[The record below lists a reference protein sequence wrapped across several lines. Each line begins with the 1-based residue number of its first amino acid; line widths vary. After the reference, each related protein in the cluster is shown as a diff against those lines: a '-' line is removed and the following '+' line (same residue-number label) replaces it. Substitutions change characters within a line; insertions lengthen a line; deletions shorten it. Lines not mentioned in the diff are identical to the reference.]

1 MSMSMPI
8 PARRLVPFNRLAA
21 AVSAALVVA
30 FLPATALAQ
39 ARMVTVTVQNL
50 AAANSVSFAPLHF
63 GFHAGLFDSFDIGG
77 VATAPIIS
85 VAEGGGGQA
94 WQAAFGAAE
103 PGATRGTV
111 GGLLTPGATASLTV
125 MVDPS
130 VNRFFTFGAMVVPS
144 NDFFIGNDS
153 PTRYEIFDSNGN
165 LAITSILQ
173 RASQV
178 WDAGSEIFDPAAAAF
193 VGTNSLRVNQN
204 SVVAFNFAEL
214 AAFNG
219 LVTGAGYTFNSGLVG
234 SSEIYRISFSAAPV
248 PEPGTWALFGAGLLG
263 VGWLSRRRARD
274 GSAG

>member
-1 MSMSMPI
+1 MHI
-8 PARRLVPFNRLAA
+8 PTRFTFTKLAA
-21 AVSAALVVA
+21 AAAASAVVA
-30 FLPATALAQ
+30 FIPTTAFAQ
-39 ARMVTVTVQNL
+39 AQMVTVTVQNL

-63 GFHAGLFDSFDIGG
+63 GFHAGLFDSFNIGG

-94 WQAAFGAAE
+94 WQAAFAAAE

-125 MVDPS
+125 MVDPA

-153 PTRYEIFDSNGN
+153 PTRYEIFDINGN
-165 LAITSILQ
+165 LLLGSILQ

-178 WDAGSEIFDPAAAAF
+178 WDAGSEAFDPAAAAF
-193 VGTNSLRVNQN
+193 VGTNSLRTAQN

-219 LVTGAGYTFNSGLVG
+219 LTTGAGYVFNSGLVN
-234 SSEIYRISFSAAPV
+234 SSEIYRISFSAVPV
-248 PEPGTWALFGAGLLG
+248 PEPGSWALFGAGLLG
-263 VGWLSRRRARD
+263 VGWLSRRRALGATTA
-274 GSAG
+274 GSRA